1 MTKRGLSGPKNST
14 AQPTPSRRA
23 DAGRAPGKSSGTQ
36 HKGGAFLSSAAVRET
51 VESVVIAF
59 VLAFMFRTFEA
70 EAFVIPTG
78 SMAPTLMG
86 RHKDLTCPECG
97 FAFQASASE
106 EVNED
111 GSPKL
116 PAEMYMVR
124 RCTCP
129 MCRRTF
135 DVDTGRREHRSFK
148 GDRIIVAKFPYQF
161 GEPQRWDVAVF
172 RYPGEA
178 YKNYIKRIVG
188 LPHETVK
195 IHYGDV
201 YVRDDRQGDG
211 QFRIQRK
218 PPNKLLAMLQP
229 VFDNDLMPAIIRSG
243 FPTPRWQPE
252 PLVPDTPNW
261 QPEDDYRAYR
271 VEARPETEVWLR
283 YRHLLPTQA
292 QWAKVAARGG
302 QRRLPPGEQLR
313 PLLITDFS
321 AYNTSQSRESPQE
334 PDLIGLHPVGD
345 LALECQLEV
354 LSDSG
359 QAVLELVKGG
369 RRFQCRFDLR
379 TGAATMCIDGR
390 GLVASGGQQ
399 YRFHPTAKTRVRGPG
414 KYHLRFSNCDEQ
426 LLLWVDGKL
435 VRFDADTCYPPLRN
449 QQPQVEDLAPAG
461 IAALGA
467 ALRVSHIKLWRDVY
481 YIAESSK
488 QPLSNYPKSEFG
500 RPDIIGPDKPE
511 YWRDFLADPRQWSVF
526 QRRRAVEFTLK
537 ADEFLALGDNSIK
550 SKDSRL
556 WGDVEVDG
564 KLVPSCVHRDLL
576 IGKAL
581 LIYWPHSWDW
591 PVPLFPNFAR
601 MGFVR

>member
-1 MTKRGLSGPKNST
+1 MTKRGSAGPKTST
-14 AQPTPSRRA
+14 AQPTQSRRPE
-23 DAGRAPGKSSGTQ
+23 AGRASGRPAGTQ
-36 HKGGAFLSSAAVRET
+36 QKGAGLLSSAAVRET

-116 PAEMYMVR
+116 PAERYLVR
-124 RCTCP
+124 SCTCP

-135 DVDTGRREHRSFK
+135 EVDSGRREHRSFK

-161 GEPQRWDVAVF
+161 GDPQRWDVAVF

-178 YKNYIKRIVG
+178 YKNYIKRLVG

-195 IHYGDV
+195 IHCGDI

-218 PPNKLLAMLQP
+218 PPGKLLAMLQP
-229 VFDNDLMPAIIRSG
+229 VFDNDLMPAIMRSG

-252 PLVPDTPNW
+252 PLSPNTPNW

-271 VEARPETEVWLR
+271 VEASPETEVWLR

-292 QWAKVAARGG
+292 QWAKVARGG
-302 QRRLPPGEQLR
+302 QRQPLPRSEPLR
-313 PLLITDFS
+313 PQLISDFS
-321 AYNTSQSRESPQE
+321 AYNTSQSWDSPIPPES
-334 PDLIGLHPVGD
+334 IGLHPVGD

-354 LSDSG
+354 LSDTG

-379 TGAATMCIDGR
+379 SGAATMCIDGQ
-390 GLVASGGQQ
+390 GLVEIDGQQ
-399 YRFHPTAKTRVRGPG
+399 YRYHPTAKTRVRGPG
-414 KYHLRFSNCDEQ
+414 KYRLRFSNCDEQ
-426 LLLWVDGKL
+426 LLLWVDGRL

-449 QQPQVEDLAPAG
+449 QQPQVADLAPAG

-467 ALRVSHIKLWRDVY
+467 TLRVSHIKLWRDVY
-481 YIAESSK
+481 YIADSSS
-488 QPLSNYPKSEFG
+488 QPLSDYPKSE
-500 RPDIIGPDKPE
+500 IGLPPSV
-511 YWRDFLADPRQWSVF
+511 DFLADPTQWSVF
-526 QRRRAVEFTLK
+526 QRRRSVQFTLK
-537 ADEFLALGDNSIK
+537 ADEFLALGDNSLK

-556 WGDVEVDG
+556 WGGVEVDG

-581 LIYWPHSWDW
+581 FIYWPHSWDW